1 MSRASRYG
9 IIVRTGSALERLADT
24 QTVAFDKTG
33 TLTVG
38 QPTVTSVTAY
48 HAYKQTEVL
57 SMAASLE
64 QNSNHV
70 LAEAIVSA
78 AQAKDLK
85 VQRAKHVAETT
96 GFGLKA
102 HLKGKDVIV
111 GRFDFL
117 ADNDIKLPPQ
127 FKQSKVADTAVYVAA
142 DGKLAGVIGFEDTL
156 RPESKR
162 TIQTLLSLGIR
173 NIMMVT
179 GDHKLA
185 ARRIASQVGIQ
196 EFVSSAMPG
205 EKLQVIEAVE
215 DRPVTF
221 VGDGVNDAPVLTA
234 ADVGVALGARGSTA
248 ASESADV
255 VIMQDDLFHVARAIA
270 LAKRTLRIAKQS
282 ILVGIGISLGLMLLF
297 ATGKFSPV
305 LGAVLQE
312 VVDVIV
318 IFNALRAHRIKVLE

>member
-1 MSRASRYG
+1 
-9 IIVRTGSALERLADT
+9 
-24 QTVAFDKTG
+24 
-33 TLTVG
+33 
-38 QPTVTSVTAY
+38 
-48 HAYKQTEVL
+48 
-57 SMAASLE
+57 
-64 QNSNHV
+64 
-70 LAEAIVSA
+70 
-78 AQAKDLK
+78 
-85 VQRAKHVAETT
+85 
-96 GFGLKA
+96 
-102 HLKGKDVIV
+102 
-111 GRFDFL
+111 
-117 ADNDIKLPPQ
+117 
-127 FKQSKVADTAVYVAA
+127 
-142 DGKLAGVIGFEDTL
+142 
-156 RPESKR
+156 
-162 TIQTLLSLGIR
+162 
-173 NIMMVT
+173 MMVT

-215 DRPVTF
+215 NRPVTF